1 MKYCDYCNEA
11 NSEDSMYC
19 KKCGRPLYEEIEEK
33 KKQEKV
39 KKEKTKKTKKVKKT
53 KPKKKVIHETKVID
67 QREKGRMSFFQKF
80 MMFFLFLLCMV
91 SIGAVAVL
99 GYHIYQTEN
108 ITVPDVTGLTYEEAE
123 IRLQDVG
130 LNASKIE
137 VVTEDESEVGIV
149 LKQKK
154 RGGAKVSE
162 NTVIELSIG
171 VLDTTV
177 EVPDVEGKTL
187 EEALELCT
195 EQGITYQIV
204 YEESEETPNTV
215 LKQSIRKG
223 KKIENTEV
231 LVLTVSKEKEPV
243 KETEEPTETPTET
256 PTDEEEIEGE

>member
-19 KKCGRPLYEEIEEK
+19 KKCGRPLYEEIEEQSEKPKTKQK
-33 KKQEKV
+33 KS
-39 KKEKTKKTKKVKKT
+39 KKTKRKT
-53 KPKKKVIHETKVID
+53 KTKHKNKTKVID
-67 QREKGRMSFFQKF
+67 KREKGKMSFFQKI
-80 MMFFLFLLCMV
+80 MMFFLFLLCVV

-108 ITVPDVTGLTYEEAE
+108 ITVPDVTGLPYEEAE
-123 IRLQDVG
+123 IRLHDAG
-130 LNASKIE
+130 LNATKIE
-137 VVTEDESEVGIV
+137 IVTDDESEVGIV
-149 LKQKK
+149 LKQRK

-162 NTVIELSIG
+162 NATIELSVG

-187 EEALELCT
+187 EEALELCS
-195 EQGITYQIV
+195 ENGVTYQII
-204 YEESEETPNTV
+204 YEESDETPNTV

-243 KETEEPTETPTET
+243 KETEEPTETPA
-256 PTDEEEIEGE
+256 DEADGNIQNDLT

>member
-1 MKYCDYCNEA
+1 MKFCDYCNEA

-19 KKCGRPLYEEIEEK
+19 KKCGRPLYEEIEEQ

-130 LNASKIE
+130 LNATRIE

-154 RGGAKVSE
+154 RGGAKASE
-162 NTVIELSIG
+162 NAMIELSVG

-187 EEALELCT
+187 EEAK
-195 EQGITYQIV
+195 QIA
-204 YEESEETPNTV
+204 
-215 LKQSIRKG
+215 LKHANLN
-223 KKIENTEV
+223 ENNVT
-231 LVLTVSKEKEPV
+231 LVKA
-243 KETEEPTETPTET
+243 
-256 PTDEEEIEGE
+256 EIEHDGEGMYEIEWRDATYEYEFDISRTGNVLHYDKDRIHD

>member
-1 MKYCDYCNEA
+1 M
-11 NSEDSMYC
+11 
-19 KKCGRPLYEEIEEK
+19 
-33 KKQEKV
+33 
-39 KKEKTKKTKKVKKT
+39 
-53 KPKKKVIHETKVID
+53 
-67 QREKGRMSFFQKF
+67 
-80 MMFFLFLLCMV
+80 
-91 SIGAVAVL
+91 
-99 GYHIYQTEN
+99 
-108 ITVPDVTGLTYEEAE
+108 
-123 IRLQDVG
+123 G

-154 RGGAKVSE
+154 RGGAKASE

>member
-11 NSEDSMYC
+11 NSENSMYC
-19 KKCGRPLYEEIEEK
+19 KKCGRPLYEEVEDK
-33 KKQEKV
+33 M
-39 KKEKTKKTKKVKKT
+39 KKEKTKKEKKQKTKKVKKT
-53 KPKKKVIHETKVID
+53 KPKKKVVRETKVID

-80 MMFFLFLLCMV
+80 MMFFLFFLCVV
-91 SIGAVAVL
+91 SIGAAAVL

-130 LNASKIE
+130 LNATKVEI
-137 VVTEDESEVGIV
+137 VTDDESEVGIV
-149 LKQKK
+149 LKQQK

-187 EEALELCT
+187 EEALELCS
-195 EQGITYQIV
+195 ENGVTYQII
-204 YEESEETPNTV
+204 YEESDETPNTV

-231 LVLTVSKEKEPV
+231 LVLTVSKEKEAV
-243 KETEEPTETPTET
+243 EETEEPTETPTET
-256 PTDEEEIEGE
+256 PIDEEEIEGE

>member
-19 KKCGRPLYEEIEEK
+19 KKCGRPLYEEIEEQSEKPKTKQK
-33 KKQEKV
+33 KS
-39 KKEKTKKTKKVKKT
+39 KKTKRKT
-53 KPKKKVIHETKVID
+53 KTKHKNKTKVID
-67 QREKGRMSFFQKF
+67 KREKGKMSFFQKF
-80 MMFFLFLLCMV
+80 MMFFLFLLCVV

-130 LNASKIE
+130 LNATKVEI
-137 VVTEDESEVGIV
+137 VTDDESEVGIV
-149 LKQKK
+149 LKQRK

-162 NTVIELSIG
+162 NATIELSVG
-171 VLDTTV
+171 VLDMTV

-187 EEALELCT
+187 EEALELCS
-195 EQGITYQIV
+195 ENGVTYQII
-204 YEESEETPNTV
+204 YEESDETPNTV

-231 LVLTVSKEKEPV
+231 LVLTVSKEKEPLE
-243 KETEEPTETPTET
+243 ETEEPTETPTET
-256 PTDEEEIEGE
+256 PADEADGNIQNDLT